1 MKNMY
6 ELKVLVNFNEVS
18 FHTFSVGNEL
28 EALNNLIGSLERS
41 GVKIVA
47 SDDVL
52 LELRL
57 NVGCYQYSMGNATF
71 NGRDLT
77 GFDLSKSI
85 YRLGVIEKD
94 DSYRFLTYTDR
105 DKENA
110 LLFGMEYV
118 CAFYSNRMGDLK
130 RLVSDYSFADYRL
143 NGLWFFAG
151 EHCFKDACD

>member
-6 ELKVLVNFNEVS
+6 ELKELVNFNEVS

-130 RLVSDYSFADYRL
+130 RLVRDYSFADYRL

-151 EHCFKDACD
+151 EHCFNIACN

>member
-1 MKNMY
+1 MKI
-6 ELKVLVNFNEVS
+6 VN
-18 FHTFSVGNEL
+18 HTFSVGNEL

-77 GFDLSKSI
+77 GFD

-110 LLFGMEYV
+110 LLF
-118 CAFYSNRMGDLK
+118 AFYSNRMGDLK
-130 RLVSDYSFADYRL
+130 RLVRDYSFADYRL

-151 EHCFKDACD
+151 EHCFNIACN

>member
-1 MKNMY
+1 MKI
-6 ELKVLVNFNEVS
+6 VN
-18 FHTFSVGNEL
+18 HTFSVGNEL

-77 GFDLSKSI
+77 GFD

-110 LLFGMEYV
+110 LLF
-118 CAFYSNRMGDLK
+118 AFYSNRMGDLK

-151 EHCFKDACD
+151 EHCFNIACN